1 MSTNYKSGFN
11 AVLIVMLAGL
21 LSVGCSW
28 KDKTI
33 SVDDDDV
40 EMNAAIATARATLP
54 EFWATFERKSPTDS
68 AFALKVKIQDERGT
82 EHFWLTSI
90 ERRNGRIFGTIDNNP
105 NIVRSVKL
113 GDRIPIPEAD
123 ISDWL
128 YQRGDKMVGN
138 FTLRA
143 LFKQMPAEEVK
154 RFKAIMA
161 DP

>member
-1 MSTNYKSGFN
+1 M
-11 AVLIVMLAGL
+11 
-21 LSVGCSW
+21 
-28 KDKTI
+28 
-33 SVDDDDV
+33 
-40 EMNAAIATARATLP
+40 
-54 EFWATFERKSPTDS
+54 FERKSPTDS

>member
-1 MSTNYKSGFN
+1 
-11 AVLIVMLAGL
+11 MLAGL

-54 EFWATFERKSPTDS
+54 EFWVMFERKSPTDS